1 MNDIL
6 MLVVGLVVLGGS
18 AELLVRCSALI
29 ATRLGVSSLL
39 IGLTIVAFGT
49 SAPEIVAS
57 VTAALLG
64 SPDIAIGNIVGSNIS
79 NSLLVAG
86 AAALVAPIA
95 VAGTTLRRDGLLALA
110 AGVVFWLVCGLQWLG
125 VAAGVALLLALGLYI
140 GFAYRSERTP
150 ESPGAARS
158 KAIAHGDA
166 PAPRESSGPY
176 RMVLLV
182 VGAIVGLLGLAGSG
196 QLLVTSAI
204 SLASGLGVSE
214 AVIGLTIV
222 AVGTSLP
229 ELATSLLAARRGE
242 SGIAFGNILG
252 SNIFNLL
259 GIGGL
264 TAIFSQGG
272 VPERIL
278 LVDFPIMLAAMALLV
293 LVAATGRRVNRVE
306 GAVLVGL
313 FAIYIATAWA

>member
-6 MLVVGLVVLGGS
+6 LLVVGLVVLGGS

-39 IGLTIVAFGT
+39 IGLTIVALGT

-57 VTAALLG
+57 VAAALLG

-95 VAGTTLRRDGLLALA
+95 VAVTTLRRDGLIALC
-110 AGVVFWLVCGLQWLG
+110 AGAVFWLVCGLQWLG
-125 VAAGVALLLALGLYI
+125 VATGVALLLALVLYI
-140 GFAYRSERTP
+140 GFVYRSERIP
-150 ESPGAARS
+150 QALDAVSS
-158 KAIAHGDA
+158 KAIAHGA
-166 PAPRESSGPY
+166 ASEPRESTGPY
-176 RMVLLV
+176 RMLLLV
-182 VGAIVGLLGLAGSG
+182 VGAIVGLVGLAGGG

-204 SLASGLGVSE
+204 SLASGFGVSE

-252 SNIFNLL
+252 SNIFNLM

-278 LVDFPIMLAAMALLV
+278 LLDFPIMLAAMALLV
-293 LVAATGRRVNRVE
+293 LVAATGRRVNRIE